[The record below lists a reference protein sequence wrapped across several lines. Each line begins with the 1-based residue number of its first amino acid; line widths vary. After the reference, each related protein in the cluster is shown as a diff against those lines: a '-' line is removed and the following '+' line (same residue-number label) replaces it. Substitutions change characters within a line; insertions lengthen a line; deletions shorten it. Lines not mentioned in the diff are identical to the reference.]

1 MTGAQDP
8 AWFKVLNSLLSDTNE
23 VMDGICS
30 NTADTSLSVFFPQEE
45 ENKEVD
51 EDEAESDEAS
61 ANGDGSRMDEEDNID
76 TLENGEQT
84 LEHSAHIKLV
94 TRPHDKRTA
103 ARSQL

>member
-30 NTADTSLSVFFPQEE
+30 NTADTSLS
-45 ENKEVD
+45 
-51 EDEAESDEAS
+51 
-61 ANGDGSRMDEEDNID
+61 SRMDEEDNID

-84 LEHSAHIKLV
+84 LEHSAHTKLV